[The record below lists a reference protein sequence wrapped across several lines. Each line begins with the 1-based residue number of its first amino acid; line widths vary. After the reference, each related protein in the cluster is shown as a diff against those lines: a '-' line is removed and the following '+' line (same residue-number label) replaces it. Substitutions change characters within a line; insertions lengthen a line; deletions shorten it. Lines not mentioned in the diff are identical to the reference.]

1 MSSEK
6 VHEKGTPVPITSVI
20 YLSLFL
26 PVLGVL
32 SSKRY
37 QIAIDHILLILNYIH
52 TLFTVI
58 GWSMVLP
65 VRRDNSRVDYRPYRR
80 MNRALS

>member
-1 MSSEK
+1 MSSDK

-58 GWSMVLP
+58 CIGWSMVLP
-65 VRRDNSRVDYRPYRR
+65 VRRDNSR
-80 MNRALS
+80 A